1 MTILDAMAKIFSD
14 YLVYY
19 AVISKLVRIK
29 RLQHQ
34 SRITSHINQIG
45 PAMASRTGDTAD
57 AFSIK
62 IHQTGDHFEGRSLLE
77 TAL

>member
-1 MTILDAMAKIFSD
+1 MTILDAMTKIFSD